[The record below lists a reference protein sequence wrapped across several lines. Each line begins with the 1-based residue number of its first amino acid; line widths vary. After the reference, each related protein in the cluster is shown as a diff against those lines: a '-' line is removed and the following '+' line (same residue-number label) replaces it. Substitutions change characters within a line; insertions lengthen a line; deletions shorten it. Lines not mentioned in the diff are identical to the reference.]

1 MRLLGRV
8 VLSLGLAVGV
18 LTAATAC
25 SGGAPTPAPTPSS
38 KPTSGTKTIT
48 PEPTTPPTSD
58 TPATPPAVLSCE
70 TLIPSDTVTALHKQ
84 GWAAMK
90 RDFAFGPDAVPGG
103 IECLWS
109 DPAIAS
115 DRGLLYGW
123 APIAGAEAKARQ
135 EKLMASGWIRE
146 DSDRGVY
153 ITADPRASLSQDED
167 GYGMT
172 YLFGPGWVTV
182 SDTKQGLVLI
192 DPRG

>member
-1 MRLLGRV
+1 MRLVARV
-8 VLSLGLAVGV
+8 ILPLGLAVGV

-25 SGGAPTPAPTPSS
+25 AGGTPSPAPSVKPTSDAKSNAPTPTA
-38 KPTSGTKTIT
+38 
-48 PEPTTPPTSD
+48 PPTSD
-58 TPATPPAVLSCE
+58 VTVTAPASMSCE
-70 TLIPSDTVTALHKQ
+70 TLIPSDTVAALHKQ

-90 RDFAFGPDAVPGG
+90 RDFAFGPDPVPGG

-115 DRGLLYGW
+115 DHGLLYGW
-123 APIAGAEAKARQ
+123 APIAGADAKARQ
-135 EKLMASGWIRE
+135 EQLVASGWIRE

-153 ITADPRASLSQDED
+153 ITADPRASLSQDAD

-192 DPRG
+192 DPRR

>member
-1 MRLLGRV
+1 MRLLARV
-8 VLSLGLAVGV
+8 ILPLGLAVGV

-25 SGGAPTPAPTPSS
+25 SGGAPSPAAST
-38 KPTSGTKTIT
+38 KPTSDAKSIT
-48 PEPTTPPTSD
+48 PEPTTTPPSSD
-58 TPATPPAVLSCE
+58 TPATPPASMSCE
-70 TLIPSDTVTALHKQ
+70 TLIPSDTVAALHKQ

-90 RDFAFGPDAVPGG
+90 RDFAFGPDPVPGG

-123 APIAGAEAKARQ
+123 APIAGAEAKTRQ
-135 EKLMASGWIRE
+135 EQLVASGWIRE
-146 DSDRGVY
+146 DSARGVY

-192 DPRG
+192 DPQG

>member
-1 MRLLGRV
+1 MRLLARAIV
-8 VLSLGLAVGV
+8 PLGLVVGV
-18 LTAATAC
+18 LTGATAC
-25 SGGAPTPAPTPSS
+25 SGDAPAPSAT
-38 KPTSGTKTIT
+38 PTSGAKTVA
-48 PEPTTPPTSD
+48 PEPTAPPSSD
-58 TPATPPAVLSCE
+58 TPATPPAALSCE
-70 TLIPSDTVTALHKQ
+70 TLIPSDTVDALHKQ

-90 RDFAFGPDAVPGG
+90 RDFAFGPEPVPGG

-109 DPAIAS
+109 DPAVAS
-115 DRGLLYGW
+115 DHGLLYGW
-123 APIAGAEAKARQ
+123 APIAGAEAKTRQ
-135 EKLMASGWIRE
+135 EQLVASGWIRE
-146 DSDRGVY
+146 DSARGVY